1 MIPTKTHTVVSAYLG
16 RDGQARVY
24 VKDHPVALKAD
35 EPLTEGTSV
44 VIQGD
49 RAVRASEAGGVW

>member
-24 VKDHPVALKAD
+24 VKDRPQ
-35 EPLTEGTSV
+35 PLLTDDLLSEGDAV
-44 VIQGD
+44 VIRGD
-49 RAVRASEAGGVW
+49 RAERPQ